1 MLFYNNTI
9 IYIQYAFLREKSIKN
24 NLQCILFM
32 PQSMVIKH
40 IWCSTVIM
48 AIKNSNR
55 ALFPWKKLCFFKIMG
70 SYGSGLDI

>member
-40 IWCSTVIM
+40 I
-48 AIKNSNR
+48 
-55 ALFPWKKLCFFKIMG
+55 
-70 SYGSGLDI
+70 